1 MGLSGTEGKA
11 PTAPLLLIATLWGWT
26 ADAPL
31 RDAAGD
37 GAHRGYRNIYYII
50 LLLLLLLLII
60 LVRQYCAF
68 SFFFFFIF
76 WSVRWKEVR
85 LFFFFYTSAD
95 VGYLYLFAVTLRCRG
110 VSSPM
115 CVSHTSLMASV
126 TFTSPHTPAGHR
138 EPAIT
143 KPKTPSTRCVPCA
156 GRGPVL
162 LLLLSLSPLLPS
174 CPSLSPFPLS
184 CPTRVAQPRPV
195 GQGEEAAGAGALSF
209 VSFHFLPA

>member
-1 MGLSGTEGKA
+1 MLF
-11 PTAPLLLIATLWGWT
+11 LFFLF
-26 ADAPL
+26 
-31 RDAAGD
+31 
-37 GAHRGYRNIYYII
+37 HF
-50 LLLLLLLLII
+50 
-60 LVRQYCAF
+60 LVR
-68 SFFFFFIF
+68 
-76 WSVRWKEVR
+76 SVERSEA
-85 LFFFFYTSAD
+85 FFFFYTSAD

-156 GRGPVL
+156 GRGSVL

-184 CPTRVAQPRPV
+184 CPTRVAQPCPV